1 MNEKP
6 NPLAAFSP
14 AQLIQ
19 AYSQLKAQA
28 EEIDAAAKAKTQ
40 PLSKKMNALTNEL
53 LHRME
58 REGVNNYST
67 DFGRMT
73 KKTHQNYSIQDIVA
87 FSDYVIDQKDLTFFG
102 KSLSKPAVQAYIKQH
117 EKTPPGVRA
126 FSEYSIAFTKK

>member
-1 MNEKP
+1 MTDKP

-19 AYSQLKAQA
+19 AYSQLQKQVDELNAGVKEKVA
-28 EEIDAAAKAKTQ
+28 PLTQ
-40 PLSKKMNALTNEL
+40 RMNALTNEL

-58 REGVNNYST
+58 SEGVTNYST

-73 KKTHQNYSIQDIVA
+73 RKTHQNYSVQDIVA
-87 FSDYVIDQKDLTFFG
+87 FSDYVIENKDLTFFG